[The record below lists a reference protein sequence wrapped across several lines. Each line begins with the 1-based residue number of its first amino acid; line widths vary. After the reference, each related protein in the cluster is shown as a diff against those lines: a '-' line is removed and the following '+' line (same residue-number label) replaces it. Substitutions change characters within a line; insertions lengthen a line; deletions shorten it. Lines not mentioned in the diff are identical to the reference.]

1 MHYLKDKLT
10 KLFLA
15 LHFTQRAL
23 DHESLCLNKL
33 LNFKVSQALLILF
46 NWYF

>member
-23 DHESLCLNKL
+23 DHESCLNKL
-33 LNFKVSQALLILF
+33 RNFKVSQALLILF